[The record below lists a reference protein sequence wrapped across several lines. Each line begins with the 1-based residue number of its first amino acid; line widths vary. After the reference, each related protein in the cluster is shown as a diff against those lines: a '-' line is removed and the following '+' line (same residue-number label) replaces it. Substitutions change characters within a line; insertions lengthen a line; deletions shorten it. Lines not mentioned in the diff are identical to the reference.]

1 MTILELISLLI
12 GFITVMLLLSVLVT
26 ALVQA
31 TQATFRLRARNLK
44 KGILAQFDNALGG
57 KPKDN
62 KERVEKLLNSRGI
75 DVMKQD
81 TIKNNSAKRIK
92 GPVVRVI
99 GRLIGSAVSN
109 IEKEELKNALSHV
122 KAELDDEQIEKIK
135 TGINEFWENIENLM
149 KKRFLFIVRIISIA
163 WAIIVAF
170 YFQVSTPHLLNRL
183 SIDSDFRNRLMAE
196 AVNLTD
202 EQGDKLDLTVEYQD
216 ISEQALLKLEKEYP
230 TFKEK
235 LEEVSGTGDDK
246 AALKEELK
254 IVIEDEGTD
263 KERADIL
270 NSYNKILDE
279 LYEENRE
286 KSIERVQEITS
297 RLGRINIIPWQYG
310 DRFYLK
316 DGALQWGNI
325 IGVLF
330 TAILLSFGAPFWY
343 ERLKEALR
351 LRDML
356 KVKK

>member
-1 MTILELISLLI
+1 
-12 GFITVMLLLSVLVT
+12 
-26 ALVQA
+26 
-31 TQATFRLRARNLK
+31 
-44 KGILAQFDNALGG
+44 
-57 KPKDN
+57 
-62 KERVEKLLNSRGI
+62 
-75 DVMKQD
+75 
-81 TIKNNSAKRIK
+81 
-92 GPVVRVI
+92 
-99 GRLIGSAVSN
+99 
-109 IEKEELKNALSHV
+109 
-122 KAELDDEQIEKIK
+122 
-135 TGINEFWENIENLM
+135 M

>member
-1 MTILELISLLI
+1 MTILELSSLLI

-44 KGILAQFDNALGG
+44 KGVLALFDNALGG

-75 DVMKQD
+75 DVVKQD
-81 TIKNNSAKRIK
+81 TINNNSAKRIK

-99 GRLIGSAVSN
+99 GRIIGSAVSN

-170 YFQVSTPHLLNRL
+170 YFQVSAPHLLNRL
-183 SIDSDFRNRLMAE
+183 SIDSDFRNRLVAE
-196 AVNLTD
+196 AVNLTN

-216 ISEQALLKLEKEYP
+216 ISEQALEKLEEKHP
-230 TFKEK
+230 KFKEK
-235 LEEVSGTGDDK
+235 LEEASGTGDDK

-254 IVIEDEGTD
+254 IVIEGEGTD

-270 NSYNKILDE
+270 NSYDKILDE

-286 KSIERVQEITS
+286 KSIEKVQEITS

-310 DRFYLK
+310 NQFYK
-316 DGALQWGNI
+316 KNGAIQWGKI

-343 ERLKEALR
+343 EKLKEVLK

>member
-44 KGILAQFDNALGG
+44 KGILALFDSALGG

-62 KERVEKLLNSRGI
+62 KERVEKLLNSRSI
-75 DVMKQD
+75 DVVKQD
-81 TIKNNSAKRIK
+81 TIKKNSEKRIK
-92 GPVVRVI
+92 GPAMRVM
-99 GRLIGSAVSN
+99 GRIIGSAVSN
-109 IEKEELKNALSHV
+109 IETEELKNALSHV

-170 YFQVSTPHLLNRL
+170 YFQVSAPHLLNRL
-183 SIDSDFRNRLMAE
+183 SIDSNFRDSLVAE
-196 AVNLTD
+196 AVKLTN
-202 EQGDKLDLTVEYQD
+202 EQGEKLDLTMEYQD
-216 ISEQALLKLEKEYP
+216 ISEQALEKLEEKYP
-230 TFKEK
+230 KFKEK
-235 LEEVSGTGDDK
+235 LEEVSGTGEDK
-246 AALKEELK
+246 DALKKELK
-254 IVIEDEGTD
+254 IVMENEGTD
-263 KERADIL
+263 KERANIL
-270 NSYNKILDE
+270 NSYENILDK
-279 LYEENRE
+279 LYEEYSER
-286 KSIERVQEITS
+286 SIKRVKEITS
-297 RLGRINIIPWQYG
+297 SLGRINIIPWQYG
-310 DRFYLK
+310 NQFYK
-316 DGALQWGNI
+316 KSGAIQWGNI

-343 ERLKEALR
+343 EKLKEVLK

>member
-1 MTILELISLLI
+1 MTILGMISLLI

-44 KGILAQFDNALGG
+44 KGLLALFNDALGG
-57 KPKDN
+57 NDPKDLKKKVN
-62 KERVEKLLNSRGI
+62 KYLNTRGI
-75 DVMKQD
+75 DVVKQKKLG
-81 TIKNNSAKRIK
+81 TNLLSRI
-92 GPVVRVI
+92 
-99 GRLIGSAVSN
+99 IGSAVSN
-109 IEKEELKNALSHV
+109 IETEELKES
-122 KAELDDEQIEKIK
+122 LDYMEERLKERGSEEPLKEDEINKIRAS
-135 TGINEFWENIENLM
+135 INKIWANFERLM
-149 KKRFLFIVRIISIA
+149 DKRFLFIVRIISIA

-170 YFQVSTPHLLNRL
+170 YFQVSAPHLLNRL
-183 SIDSDFRNRLMAE
+183 SIDSDFRDRLVAE

-310 DRFYLK
+310 DHFYLK